1 MGVADLERDHLR
13 ERYYEHRAP
22 VYDTTSYRGDPDV
35 DAALDRE
42 TGEIGSRLAALSADR
57 VLDVGCGTA
66 VWTRYLGQRVVAVD
80 QSLAMCK
87 LASGRVPRASV
98 LRARF
103 PSLPFADRAFDVVFT
118 ANVYGLLQPDER
130 ARFLAEAARLGRE
143 LVVVD
148 LRSEDD
154 ELVEGIERREVGSA
168 TYSIF
173 RRRFTPES
181 LRDELDGELLYAGRY
196 FLAVRT
202 KLPS

>member
-22 VYDTTSYRGDPDV
+22 VYDSTSYRGDPDV

-87 LASGRVPRASV
+87 LAQDRVPSASL

-103 PSLPFADRAFDVVFT
+103 PSLPFADRAFDVVFS

-130 ARFLAEAARLGRE
+130 TGFLTEAARLGRE
-143 LVVVD
+143 IVIVD
-148 LRSEDD
+148 LRSEED
-154 ELVEGIERREVGSA
+154 EHVEGMERRVVEDA

-173 RRRFTPES
+173 RRRFTPEG
-181 LRDELDGELLYAGRY
+181 LRDELAGELLYAGRY
-196 FLAVRT
+196 FIAVRA